1 MNPHTERPQLVNF
14 CLAPLTKCVECTAVC
29 ADDHQVDNLASQHA
43 FQRLK
48 GFRVEHFIRPPV
60 HIDFHFL
67 APVNIACV
75 LVKPELGENSEISLT
90 ASVSSGTHGTLQ
102 RQMTLCGRGSVK
114 GEGALL
120 VLKNR
125 AFERRY
131 HSKVDTS
138 SSSNVLGSHVTL
150 ADIVTKSEEPF
161 KDVPNVKHLKVTVNY
176 FSGPKPVS
184 LKWVEVWGT
193 LGSSSCKED
202 IMAVRA
208 AIAHL
213 RGSGGKGDMSTEIP
227 AGVAQQLKA
236 CCYGPKANCE
246 VYKQIVSCSNT
257 TVGNCTLGKTN
268 YVEIEKERPTLS
280 QYQCNHFPNQQP
292 PQPGSCRV
300 HEAVTA
306 SSSCGCTGTLKCS
319 KHCGWHSVSSK
330 HSSTATV
337 QGERDSPFPPFLTST
352 SATGN
357 TSDRNSGGVTATV
370 PEQFLDEITYELMAL
385 PMLLPSGHF
394 VDRSTL
400 EKLQHTDSMYGRPPS
415 DPFTGIHPP
424 IYNHG
429 DIINICYV

>member
-1 MNPHTERPQLVNF
+1 MNV
-14 CLAPLTKCVECTAVC
+14 CLAPLTKCVACTSVC
-29 ADDHQVDNLASQHA
+29 ADDHQVDNLTSQHA

-75 LVKPELGENSEISLT
+75 LVRPELAENSEISLT
-90 ASVSSGTHGTLQ
+90 ASVFSGNHTTPQH
-102 RQMTLCGRGSVK
+102 QMTLCGRGSVK

-120 VLKNR
+120 VFKNR

-131 HSKVDTS
+131 HSKIDLS
-138 SSSNVLGSHVTL
+138 SSSSVLGSHLTL
-150 ADIVTKSEEPF
+150 SDIVKKSEEPF
-161 KDVPNVKHLKVTVNY
+161 KDVSNVKHLKVTVNY

-184 LKWVEVWGT
+184 LKWAEVWGT
-193 LGSSSCKED
+193 LGTSSSTCKED
-202 IMAVRA
+202 ITAARA

-213 RGSGGKGDMSTEIP
+213 SGSGGKSVVNMSTEIP

-246 VYKQIVSCSNT
+246 VYKQTVPCSNST
-257 TVGNCTLGKTN
+257 MGRYTVGKKAETN
-268 YVEIEKERPTLS
+268 HVEIEKEKPNLS
-280 QYQCNHFPNQQP
+280 QYQFNHFPNQQP
-292 PQPGSCRV
+292 PFPQPGSCRV
-300 HEAVTA
+300 HETVTA

-319 KHCGWHSVSSK
+319 NHCGWHSVFSK

-337 QGERDSPFPPFLTST
+337 QDGVLSERKTHFKPSRAST
-352 SATGN
+352 PATGSTGN
-357 TSDRNSGGVTATV
+357 TGTGRNSGGVTATV
-370 PEQFLDEITYELMAL
+370 PEHFLDEITYELMAL

-400 EKLQHTDSMYGRPPS
+400 DKLQHTDSMYGRPPS
-415 DPFTGIHPP
+415 DPFTGIYIHDM
-424 IYNHG
+424 YS
-429 DIINICYV
+429 Y

>member
-1 MNPHTERPQLVNF
+1 MNF
-14 CLAPLTKCVECTAVC
+14 CLVPLTKSVECTSVC
-29 ADDHQVDNLASQHA
+29 ADDHQVGNLTSQHA

-75 LVKPELGENSEISLT
+75 LVKPGLAENSEISLT
-90 ASVSSGTHGTLQ
+90 ASVFSSTHTTSQ
-102 RQMTLCGRGSVK
+102 HQATLCGRGSVK

-120 VLKNR
+120 VLKNK
-125 AFERRY
+125 AFERRH
-131 HSKVDTS
+131 HSKVDLS
-138 SSSNVLGSHVTL
+138 SSSSVLGSHIIL
-150 ADIVTKSEEPF
+150 SDIVKKSEEPF
-161 KDVPNVKHLKVTVNY
+161 KDVSNVKHLKVTVNY

-193 LGSSSCKED
+193 LGASSSSCKED
-202 IMAVRA
+202 IRAVRA

-213 RGSGGKGDMSTEIP
+213 SGSGGKSVVNMSTEIP
-227 AGVAQQLKA
+227 AGVAQQLRA

-246 VYKQIVSCSNT
+246 VYKQTVPCSNS
-257 TVGNCTLGKTN
+257 TVGSYTVGKKSETN
-268 YVEIEKERPTLS
+268 HVEIEKEKPTLS
-280 QYQCNHFPNQQP
+280 QYQYNHFPNQQSP
-292 PQPGSCRV
+292 CVFPQLGSCRV
-300 HEAVTA
+300 LTA

-319 KHCGWHSVSSK
+319 NHCGWLSVFSK
-330 HSSTATV
+330 HSSTATAQDGV
-337 QGERDSPFPPFLTST
+337 LSERQTPFKSSCAST

-357 TSDRNSGGVTATV
+357 IGTGRNSGGVTATV

-400 EKLQHTDSMYGRPPS
+400 DKLQHTDSMYGRPPS
-415 DPFTGIHPP
+415 DPFTGI
-424 IYNHG
+424 YT
-429 DIINICYV
+429 